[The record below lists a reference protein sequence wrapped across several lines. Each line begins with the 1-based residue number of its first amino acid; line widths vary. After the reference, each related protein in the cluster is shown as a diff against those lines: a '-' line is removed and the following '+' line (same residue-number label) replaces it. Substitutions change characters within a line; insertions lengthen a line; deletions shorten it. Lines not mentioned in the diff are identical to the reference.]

1 MRPRLPFRQFA
12 AIGRAEAIARDAL
25 RHLRRLRHFDAYH
38 RRFAIGGETVDDAFI
53 ARLQATLIFLSRH
66 HRLIGFDPRLTVHR
80 EGIGPGMRR
89 EAGGIDG
96 QRLVLIFQV
105 EVLLQAA
112 RVHRLF
118 RRAVGAVRLQL
129 DIPPPFLDRV
139 QPAIADGVVQARQQR
154 RGGGDVHRRPAEG
167 FLGEDP
173 FQIPRAGLHAAPAH
187 GAAFSSDPVG
197 RAFLAIG
204 FPYLIAVEH
213 QFRPGGDGAGGAF
226 AGAFVAGFAEP
237 LEAEIDGPVMG
248 ERHVR
253 RHHT

>member
-1 MRPRLPFRQFA
+1 MRPRLPFRQIA

-66 HRLIGFDPRLTVHR
+66 HRLIGFDPRLPVHR

-167 FLGEDP
+167 FFSEDP
-173 FQIPRAGLHAAPAH
+173 LKVPRACLHTAPAH
-187 GAAFSSDPVG
+187 CAALGSDAVG
-197 RAFLAIG
+197 GAFLAVG
-204 FPYLIAVEH
+204 FPDLIAVEH

-237 LEAEIDGPVMG
+237 LEAEVDGPVMG

-253 RHHT
+253 RHHA